1 MAGQDHQ
8 SQKQRLKAS
17 VDRRKAAAQE
27 EKGLLIVTT
36 GAGKGKSTAAMG
48 MALRCVGHGMK
59 VAIIQFVKG
68 AIETGESKA
77 LAHFPDLVEFHRLG
91 EGFTWETQNRERDIE
106 MAQKAWDV
114 TKQYLQDPSFSMVIL
129 DELNIILRNDYLPL
143 SDVIADLKAKPAM
156 QHVVVTGRSA
166 KQELIDA
173 ADLVTEMGMVKH
185 PFRKGIKAQQGVEF

>member
-27 EKGLLIVTT
+27 EKGLLIVHT

-77 LAHFPDLVEFHRLG
+77 LARFPDLV
-91 EGFTWETQNRERDIE
+91 
-106 MAQKAWDV
+106 
-114 TKQYLQDPSFSMVIL
+114 
-129 DELNIILRNDYLPL
+129 
-143 SDVIADLKAKPAM
+143 
-156 QHVVVTGRSA
+156 
-166 KQELIDA
+166 
-173 ADLVTEMGMVKH
+173 
-185 PFRKGIKAQQGVEF
+185 